1 MKPGR
6 VVLTGATGFIGSYL
20 AEELVA
26 RGYEVLALRRT
37 QSDTWRV
44 AAVADQLTWIST
56 DDADWPQQLQARRP
70 EYLVH
75 SAWLGVG
82 VGQRDD
88 WPSQLSNLT
97 FAMQLLQ
104 AVSHGGLKKVVLLGS
119 QAEYGAFEGR
129 IDENHPALPT
139 AAYGAVKVATLQL
152 VRAYCEAQGL
162 EWYWLRVFAVFGPRE
177 DTHWFV
183 SFVAAS
189 LLRRQPPD
197 LTGCEQ
203 RYDYLFVPDLAR
215 AIVQTLPTAFGKS
228 GVYNIGSNHATG
240 LRKVVDTLATLT
252 HSVAG
257 ANYGALPYRPGQ
269 VMHMEGNSDKFEHV
283 FGPIRQTPLA
293 EALAA
298 SVAYVRQSR
307 PPIHPEIIA

>member
-1 MKPGR
+1 MKQRR

-26 RGYEVLALRRT
+26 QGYEVIALRRS
-37 QSDTWRV
+37 QSNTWRV
-44 AAVADQLTWIST
+44 AAVEAQLTWINT
-56 DDADWPQQLQARRP
+56 DNSHWEQQLQALQP

-88 WPSQLSNLT
+88 WQSQLSNLT
-97 FAMQLLQ
+97 FTMQLLQ
-104 AVSHGGLKKVVLLGS
+104 ALSQGPLKKVVVLGS

-129 IDENHPALPT
+129 IDESHSTLPT
-139 AAYGAVKVATLQL
+139 AAYGAVKIATLQL
-152 VRAYCEAQGL
+152 VRAYCEAHSL

-177 DTHWFV
+177 DAHWFV
-183 SFVAAS
+183 SFVAAN
-189 LLRRQPPD
+189 LLRQQPPD
-197 LTGCEQ
+197 LTDCEQ

-215 AIVQTLPTAFGKS
+215 AIVQTLPAAPGLS

-240 LRKVVDTLATLT
+240 LREIVDTLRKLT
-252 HSVAG
+252 NSASG

-269 VMHMEGNSDKFEHV
+269 VMYMEGNSDKFERV
-283 FGPIRQTPLA
+283 FGPIVQTPLSA
-293 EALAA
+293 ALVA
-298 SVAYVRQSR
+298 SIDFVKQT
-307 PPIHPEIIA
+307 H

>member
-1 MKPGR
+1 VKQGR

-20 AEELVA
+20 AEALVA
-26 RGYEVLALRRT
+26 QGYDVIALRRT
-37 QSDTWRV
+37 QSDPWRV
-44 AAVADQLTWIST
+44 AAISQQLTWINIDEPT
-56 DDADWPQQLQARRP
+56 WEQQLQSLQA

-88 WPSQLSNLT
+88 WQSQLSNLT
-97 FAMQLLQ
+97 FTMQLLQ
-104 AVSHGGLKKVVLLGS
+104 VLRQGPLKKVVVLGS

-129 IDENHPALPT
+129 IDEEYSAQPT
-139 AAYGAVKVATLQL
+139 AAYGAVKLATLSL
-152 VRAYCEAQGL
+152 VRAYCEAYQL

-177 DTHWFV
+177 DAHWFV

-189 LLRRQPPD
+189 LLKQQPPD

-215 AIVQTLPTAFGKS
+215 AIVQTLPAAPGQS
-228 GVYNIGSNHATG
+228 GVYNIGANRATS
-240 LRKVVDTLATLT
+240 LRQLVDSLGKLT
-252 HSVAG
+252 DSAAG

-269 VMHMEGNSDKFEHV
+269 VMHMEGNSNKFERV
-283 FGPIRQTPLA
+283 FGPIVQTPLT

-298 SVAYVRQSR
+298 SVDFVKQAQ
-307 PPIHPEIIA
+307 

>member
-20 AEELVA
+20 AEELV
-26 RGYEVLALRRT
+26 RQGYEVIALRRT
-37 QSDTWRV
+37 QSDAWRV
-44 AAVADQLTWIST
+44 AAVADKVVWINT
-56 DDADWPQQLQARRP
+56 DDADWPQQVRAQQA

-75 SAWLGVG
+75 SAWLGVNAE
-82 VGQRDD
+82 QRDD
-88 WPSQLSNLT
+88 WESQLSNLT
-97 FAMQLLQ
+97 FTMQLLQ
-104 AVSHGGLKKVVLLGS
+104 AVQQAALKKAVILGS

-129 IDENHPALPT
+129 VDETHSTLPT

-152 VRAYCEAQGL
+152 VRAYCEAQQI

-177 DTHWFV
+177 DAHWFV

-189 LLRRQPPD
+189 LLQQQPPN

-203 RYDYLFVPDLAR
+203 RYDYLLVSDLAR
-215 AIVQTLPTAFGKS
+215 AIVQTLPAAPGHS

-240 LRKVVDTLATLT
+240 LREVVDALTTLT
-252 HSVAG
+252 QAAAG

-293 EALAA
+293 EALAM
-298 SVAYVRQSR
+298 SVEYVKSR
-307 PPIHPEIIA
+307 L